1 MYTVEQYIQDTK
13 SLTNSLVIKIN
24 EIPMVL
30 NTAVTIE
37 AENRNEAHMVP
48 NMTDKRSWKY
58 YLNLAGKMHPYDTPV
73 KIRVLET
80 DTEEVLTAE
89 LLERYPTTAAEL
101 RENTGLYEQLMLD
114 YPEHIRYIHGCMYP
128 VDIDKAIAAKEG
140 TILAYNKRYVEENE
154 YYLIR
159 DLEIFIEN
167 ILSRWHVKPY
177 TVVDELYL
185 PALLAFLHSAVLMK
199 IHNLR
204 LSKVHTFQVHSF
216 HLEHYFRSH
225 MDLWDDI
232 KVLNKPSIFWLY
244 KNLDVMMHNVGK
256 AKTFEK
262 IYNKLFWMNGI
273 GLGEYKA
280 SRMDPKYAYNMY
292 DITEASFVRQDVS
305 LVTNQLNE
313 YYLTNLGNVT
323 SVESMIRNELD
334 LLPDVNKN
342 IPANFK
348 RYFIETG
355 VSESERVLRE
365 TEKTKILDI
374 DAIKTLKKTGLDLY
388 SLVMDYWVYCLY
400 MDKLYKNSVTYPGN
414 IRLDRKQSHSFT
426 DEEIE
431 IKTSENK
438 VYKVTPKIG
447 LLMLIK
453 LMLYSTNE
461 LNKKI
466 NKIKYFRIMDHNK
479 DKFQEIID
487 TKIIKDGLS
496 HALLR
501 AIKDELIPEPAM
513 FPTIKSFQTFL
524 GSNIELAKAI
534 WVFMANAQNFLT
546 TSNVK
551 MAFLLMA
558 KDGYLEL
565 SEDGQEH
572 TIDELLA
579 QHGVEYNV
587 DSNTDLVRTMSLLVE
602 TFTGVKLDLE
612 DELIANMN
620 KYRTILYKLTSYSLQ
635 ALGAEGIDKEIVAYY
650 NNPTMLKTEKGF
662 VMTYGLDLRGL
673 EPVYAKI
680 IGHSN
685 DNPKGLY
692 LNRINYRPYLAI
704 DGPLTGDLIL
714 YGNELIKQGYPTE
727 GHYDFVT
734 VPHYLW
740 EHHKWFVDWVTVK
753 QMDIFGLE
761 KNITEMKADA
771 TPTNMDGLWSN
782 LVKDK
787 GAIKRLEAIKG
798 DMVITEGPWLMRTG
812 HYDFATMPLC
822 WYKPLLD
829 KLISTSGMEL
839 IGLEEGFGV
848 EAKSKEDTSKPPS
861 FLYVADQG
869 KMKKGEVPQLEVGEK
884 SVFSKDD
891 IAMSLNK
898 KNTVLKLEAFPK
910 NKKYVSIGL
919 LAFKIYDQHGIEVTD
934 STSGYVTYISKNV
947 VSKNKALHLF
957 DSVYR
962 NDVLKEQIKDLTIDK
977 ATTIGLAMLPFKLE
991 LDATNTL
998 GSRSK
1003 IQFLGLLDEAGIL
1016 DIYDCRDVTTIDNV
1030 YVQHQPIIRVNNFS
1044 ILEMLPGKELDTLV
1058 LSDMDIEAL
1067 IEEYKTPKE
1076 PGSSIP
1082 KEDIEQYKEKLKA
1095 MSIIMDPEL
1104 IEVLG
1109 KYDVERYPILK
1120 NLKINK
1126 KKKK

>member
-185 PALLAFLHSAVLMK
+185 PALLAFIHSAVLMK

-466 NKIKYFRIMDHNK
+466 NKIRYFRIMDHNK

-558 KDGYLEL
+558 KDGYFEL

-692 LNRINYRPYLAI
+692 LNRINYRPYL
-704 DGPLTGDLIL
+704 
-714 YGNELIKQGYPTE
+714 
-727 GHYDFVT
+727 
-734 VPHYLW
+734 
-740 EHHKWFVDWVTVK
+740 
-753 QMDIFGLE
+753 
-761 KNITEMKADA
+761 
-771 TPTNMDGLWSN
+771 WSN

-822 WYKPLLD
+822 WYRPLLD

-839 IGLEEGFGV
+839 IGLEESFDV

-891 IAMSLNK
+891 ISMSLNK

-947 VSKNKALHLF
+947 VAKNKALHLF

-962 NDVLKEQIKDLTIDK
+962 NDILKEQIKDLTIDK

-1003 IQFLGLLDEAGIL
+1003 IQFIGLLDEAGIL

-1044 ILEMLPGKELDTLV
+1044 ILEMLPGKELDRLV
-1058 LSDMDIEAL
+1058 LSDMDIDAL
-1067 IEEYKTPKE
+1067 IEEY
-1076 PGSSIP
+1076 IP

-1095 MSIIMDPEL
+1095 MSINMDPEL